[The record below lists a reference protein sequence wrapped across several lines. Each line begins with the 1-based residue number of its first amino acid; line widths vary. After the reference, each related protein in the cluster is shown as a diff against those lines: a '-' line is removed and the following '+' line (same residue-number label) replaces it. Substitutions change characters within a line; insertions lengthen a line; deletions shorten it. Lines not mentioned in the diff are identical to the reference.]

1 MSKSFDI
8 SDILSVTDG
17 KLVSRRHVDGVQ
29 DILSYMCGEDIF
41 THQLPRAMGECAPHL
56 AKQHPDL
63 AAVKVPEGL
72 HDRESCDAFLD
83 GVAAELGASREV
95 EPLPSSA
102 HEVIHPIEELCDMVG
117 TDRVFVVPA
126 PEADDE

>member
-8 SDILSVTDG
+8 GDILSVTDG
-17 KLVSRRHVDGVQ
+17 KLVSRRHVRGVHE
-29 DILSYMCGEDIF
+29 ILDYMCGESLF
-41 THQLPRAMGECAPHL
+41 THQLPRAMVECAPHL
-56 AKQHPDL
+56 ARQHPDL
-63 AAVKVPEGL
+63 AAVKVPDGL

-83 GVAAELGASREV
+83 SVAAELGGSREV
-95 EPLPSSA
+95 DPIPSSA

-126 PEADDE
+126 PEAGDE